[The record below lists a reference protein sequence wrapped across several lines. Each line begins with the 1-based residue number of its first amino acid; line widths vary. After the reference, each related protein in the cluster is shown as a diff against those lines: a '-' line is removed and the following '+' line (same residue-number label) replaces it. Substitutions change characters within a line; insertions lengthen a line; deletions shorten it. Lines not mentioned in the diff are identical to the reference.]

1 MTATSAEEALARFAE
16 AVEAQLAELLPD
28 SDGPENR
35 LFAAMSYAVL
45 GAGKYLR
52 PYLVEASASMFGVPA
67 ARRRRTGA
75 AVEMIHAYSLV
86 HDDLPSMD
94 DDDLR
99 RGLPS
104 CHRAFDEATAILA
117 GDSLLALAFQTLTEE
132 STHPDPSVR
141 CELAGA
147 LAAAAGPHGMV
158 GGQMIDLRSEH
169 AAVDVEAAL
178 RLARLKTGALIS
190 FSAAAGAILGAAGP
204 DARRALESFGLE
216 FGLAFQIVDDLLDV
230 EGDETRL
237 GKRVGKDAAAGKA
250 TVVSLLGVA
259 GARREVRRIGASAR
273 AHLDPFG
280 DRAREL
286 RAVTDY
292 ALARDR

>member
-1 MTATSAEEALARFAE
+1 MAATPAEKALARFAE
-16 AVEAQLAELLPD
+16 AMEALLKELLPA

-35 LFAAMSYAVL
+35 LFAAMSYATI

-67 ARRRRTGA
+67 PRRRRTGA

-86 HDDLPSMD
+86 HDDLPAMD

-117 GDSLLALAFQTLTEE
+117 GDGLLALAFQTLTEE
-132 STHPDPSVR
+132 STHPDASVR

-147 LAAAAGPHGMV
+147 LAVAAGPHGMV
-158 GGQMIDLRSEH
+158 SGQMIDLRCEH
-169 AAVDVEAAL
+169 AAVGVESAL
-178 RLARLKTGALIS
+178 RLAHLKTGTLIS

-204 DARRALESFGLE
+204 DARRALEGFGLE

-230 EGDETRL
+230 EGDETL
-237 GKRVGKDAAAGKA
+237 VGKRVGKDAAAGKA
-250 TVVSLLGVA
+250 TTVSVLGIE
-259 GARREVRRIGASAR
+259 GARREVRRLRDSAL
-273 AHLDPFG
+273 ACLDPFG
-280 DRAREL
+280 DRARDL
-286 RAVTDY
+286 RAVADY